1 MAYWTTRF
9 GSTDLSQISLRQSE
23 NLEAPSEA
31 RALPGGRVF
40 APYGSEQAPI
50 RLPYQI
56 SCEAE
61 YVESTAETFRDALY
75 ALRALIGT
83 RARLYRSPDGGTA
96 NSESVLAVLRGVRMN
111 RNASNLLVV
120 GVGLTFEVLEAVWRG
135 IEHTEIVT
143 LDQSPKTASLANG
156 GNAIQRDI
164 IATLTAAGSNI
175 TAFRLEN
182 LTAGHVSSINYAG
195 TVAVGKQLVINCGLQ
210 TIVNNGVPDYAHLTF
225 NTWHSIADWFR
236 LAPGT
241 NSIRITRTGGS
252 VASTVAFSYHDAW
265 A

>member
-1 MAYWTTRF
+1 M
-9 GSTDLSQISLRQSE
+9 
-23 NLEAPSEA
+23 
-31 RALPGGRVF
+31 
-40 APYGSEQAPI
+40 
-50 RLPYQI
+50 
-56 SCEAE
+56 
-61 YVESTAETFRDALY
+61 
-75 ALRALIGT
+75 IGT
-83 RARLYRSPDGGTA
+83 PARLYRSPDGGEA
-96 NSESVLAVLRGVRMN
+96 NSESALAALESVRMN
-111 RNASNLLVV
+111 RSADNLLVM
-120 GVGLTFEVLEAVWRG
+120 GVTLTFQVLSAVWDG
-135 IEHTEIVT
+135 TEHTEIVT

-210 TIVNNGVPDYAHLTF
+210 TIVNNGVADYAHLTF
-225 NTWHSIADWFR
+225 NTWHSVADWFR